1 MRLCTFLQ
9 HSSSEKG
16 SALVYVVSVL
26 TVLTV
31 LATSALV
38 ITKEQRVTT
47 RYLRDQLQAEQLAW
61 AGLEMAYARAQ
72 SDPEGWLPADPGGLV
87 VESRSLLD
95 GEDEGLVTVYAAV
108 SSGSKGLK
116 VKLVA
121 TGTYRTA
128 TRQLTRSLVFIGED
142 GSVEAGEPSGTGM
155 Q

>member
-1 MRLCTFLQ
+1 VSRVQ
-9 HSSSEKG
+9 HLNEKG

-72 SDPEGWLPADPGGLV
+72 SDPEGWLPADPGGPV

-108 SSGSKGLK
+108 SNGSGGLK

-128 TRQLTRSLVFIGED
+128 VRQLSRSLVFTDESPPAD
-142 GSVEAGEPSGTGM
+142 AGVPGGTGM
-155 Q
+155 R